1 MANRQPIVF
10 AKSIRTWA
18 NTIVLLRLITSS
30 TSLGLAANTANKAL
44 RVHPRRVLIVEQSKP
59 GAVSGGKYARFHC
72 LGMCLRYSESDE
84 LTNYRN
90 QIEQAH
96 RSIHTDIS
104 RNRHPCSEIWDSESR
119 KNIAFENCSL
129 NLVRWG
135 IRKRTALEFPCLSPD
150 RWTSC

>member
-1 MANRQPIVF
+1 
-10 AKSIRTWA
+10 
-18 NTIVLLRLITSS
+18 
-30 TSLGLAANTANKAL
+30 
-44 RVHPRRVLIVEQSKP
+44 VLIVEQSKP

-129 NLVRWG
+129 NMVRWG

-150 RWTSC
+150 RWRSCWWAETSARRVRWISHKTGKYRAWDRMRSYETAWRANMS

>member
-18 NTIVLLRLITSS
+18 NT
-30 TSLGLAANTANKAL
+30 
-44 RVHPRRVLIVEQSKP
+44 VEQSKP

-119 KNIAFENCSL
+119 ENIAFENCSL
-129 NLVRWG
+129 NMVRWG
-135 IRKRTALEFPCLSPD
+135 IRKRTALEF
-150 RWTSC
+150 